1 MTEVNVRFTNLAKKR
16 YQLGLK
22 LDQLK
27 KFERNNFR
35 EGYSA
40 NFEDLEVE
48 FRRFRYKIRKW
59 RSLT

>member
-1 MTEVNVRFTNLAKKR
+1 MTEVKVRFTNLAKKR

-27 KFERNNFR
+27 KIERNNFR

-40 NFEDLEVE
+40 NFEDLDVFNIKYENGG
-48 FRRFRYKIRKW
+48 
-59 RSLT
+59 L